1 MKGESHP
8 KVARELGTFTSNR
21 RTNAF
26 NKSDRDA
33 CHIAFLSAVIALQER
48 ARSEGGNAVVD
59 IRLHHAP
66 QRPRQRD
73 GLPLRRGRRRG
84 ERGADGA
91 RRRARWQEEVGATPN
106 AGVRG
111 GSPSRCWSPRSPRAR
126 RSARALR
133 AQPGALAP
141 IVATEEIPGDFVLVQ
156 HLRVTR
162 ADQVQELDAVV
173 QNACGELLVLPLS
186 PFGKPAFVIRQ
197 RGLSVAVDAAVPA
210 APLPF
215 EPERVLL
222 DIERTYF
229 VPLGAPAARRRPPR
243 GRVAR

>member
-1 MKGESHP
+1 VRG
-8 KVARELGTFTSNR
+8 VAVAVLV
-21 RTNAF
+21 AALA
-26 NKSDRDA
+26 A
-33 CHIAFLSAVIALQER
+33 CAAQR
-48 ARSEGGNAVVD
+48 AR
-59 IRLHHAP
+59 AP
-66 QRPRQRD
+66 R
-73 GLPLRRGRRRG
+73 
-84 ERGADGA
+84 
-91 RRRARWQEEVGATPN
+91 
-106 AGVRG
+106 
-111 GSPSRCWSPRSPRAR
+111 
-126 RSARALR
+126 
-133 AQPGALAP
+133 ALAP

-162 ADQVQELDAVV
+162 ADQVQEFDAVV

-229 VPLGAPAARRRPPR
+229 VPLGAPPPADGRREVAWRGETIDEAWADARLRERVYR
-243 GRVAR
+243 GDTGAGRLRVAYPDGMTAGELPARASLTNESLGYAIDVTTVSRTEVDCPP